1 MLVSKFVNHDLKKKK
16 KCTVC
21 RVLSQYNLLEKL
33 LFKSFTSVVED
44 IGSLLGHK
52 IFKFGSGYD
61 KIHAVCLN

>member
-1 MLVSKFVNHDLKKKK
+1 M
-16 KCTVC
+16 C